1 MDAAAGAPPPPAA
14 ASDGRVVTDHP
25 PVFPGWTYSLERSR
39 VERRLYEE
47 AHAERRSRTIDATLT
62 YRPESS
68 SSRSRKRA
76 RLAASSEAVLGLQEA
91 GDGAGTPAA
100 AECAVCLQDFAAEDK
115 LRAMPCSHTFHQ
127 DCIFRWL
134 QVNHVCLLCR
144 HALPTQEQED
154 DEDER
159 RRQEDAIDEIYRE
172 FYEADDRYFGGQYLD
187 PHYGDENHQ
196 QESMPPPPVPEEA

>member
-1 MDAAAGAPPPPAA
+1 MSSSPIDQLDAAAA
-14 ASDGRVVTDHP
+14 ASDGRVVTHHQ
-25 PVFPGWTYSLERSR
+25 PVFHGRTSSLQETRIERRPYDADAERSSR
-39 VERRLYEE
+39 VI
-47 AHAERRSRTIDATLT
+47 TATLI

-68 SSRSRKRA
+68 RSCKRA
-76 RLAASSEAVLGLQEA
+76 RLAASSDAVLGLQEA

-134 QVNHVCLLCR
+134 LVNHVCPLCR
-144 HALPTQEQED
+144 HALPTQEQDD

-172 FYEADDRYFGGQYLD
+172 FYEVNDRYFGGQYLD